1 MLKHKSCI
9 LFFRKISHVYLKLSN
24 FEGVGMVNQIKSIS
38 KILKRGEGGCKK
50 KLRGLGG
57 LG

>member
-9 LFFRKISHVYLKLSN
+9 LFFRKISHVYMKSSN
-24 FEGVGMVNQIKSIS
+24 FEGVGTVNQFKSIY
-38 KILKRGEGGCKK
+38 KILKRGEGEKKK